1 MPLQSG
7 PRWRIFCAIF
17 SALLL
22 SSGVWDFMLKI
33 PAIPHPPTS
42 QYRSRYTPLPVDDNV
57 DYSRL
62 DIEDI
67 SDDSEDRNAEI
78 LEKLHLVRETFESL
92 DLGTVAARVFEFH
105 FFQDGNF
112 SEWKGPE
119 TLKQLY
125 EIYNGVQELIR
136 KKIAGES
143 IF

>member
-1 MPLQSG
+1 MIKLN
-7 PRWRIFCAIF
+7 A
-17 SALLL
+17 
-22 SSGVWDFMLKI
+22 SS
-33 PAIPHPPTS
+33 PTS
-42 QYRSRYTPLPVDDNV
+42 QYRSRYKPLPVDDNV

-136 KKIAGES
+136 KKINGNS
-143 IF
+143 LF